1 MSMDQVKALM
11 KAVGWGVL
19 ATTDGETVGVRP
31 MGGWA
36 WFDKELWCAT
46 MKSSDKV
53 LQLSKVSHAEYCFGT
68 QEGRHVRIAG
78 PCTVSTDNAEKKKL
92 YDAVPILREH
102 IQDPAALEYVL
113 IKMKVERVRLMNS
126 PFMEYTA
133 VEL

>member
-1 MSMDQVKALM
+1 MSMEQVKALM

-53 LQLSKVSHAEYCFGT
+53 LQLGKVPHAEYCFGT
-68 QEGRHVRIAG
+68 QEGRHVRISG
-78 PCTVSTDNAEKKKL
+78 PCAVSTDNVEKKKL
-92 YDAVPILREH
+92 YDAVPALREH
-102 IQDPAALEYVL
+102 IQDPAALEYVV

-133 VEL
+133 VEV